1 MQTKRTKRVHRT
13 PFRITNQHSIVKRCR
28 KILLFNKIHRVQPI
42 CVDCNSLAFAA
53 SSRDYLWNMAERRN
67 MLSVEGLS
75 KTYGERRLFAD
86 LTFGVQEGERV
97 ALVARNGSGKSTLLR
112 AICGQE
118 PADSGRVVFSSG
130 VRHGH
135 LRQELELDAT
145 ATILDT
151 LYIGDSPAVK
161 AMRDYER
168 ALAQGLEG
176 AELQR
181 AYDSMDAHE
190 GWNFEAR
197 AREIL
202 GQLNLHD
209 LERKVI
215 SLSGGEKRRVALAQV
230 LLEAPDFLVLDEPT
244 NHLDLDMI
252 AWLEQRLASM
262 GTTLLMVTHDR
273 YFLENVCDRILE
285 LEDNALHSYQ
295 GNFSYFLEKRAERRA
310 NAQAVQERA
319 TTHMKR
325 ELEWVRA
332 TPSARTTKSKSRLDR
347 FEDIKAA
354 AAKRLRE
361 DPMHITVIPERL
373 GSKIVELHKIK
384 RAFGE
389 RVLFEGLTHHFKRG
403 ERIGL
408 VGQNG
413 TGKSSLLNLV
423 LGTADPD
430 AGKVV
435 VGETV
440 VFGHYAQEG
449 GTFNE
454 DWKVIDAVRDIADWI
469 PLKGGA
475 KLTAAQ
481 LLERFLFPHAMHHQF
496 VRLLSGGER
505 KRLHLLR
512 ILMRN
517 PNFLVLDEPTND
529 LDIFTLS
536 VLEEFLMDFS
546 GCLVVVSHDRYFM
559 DKLVDHVWVLGE
571 DGQTAV
577 RDYPGNY
584 TQYREQRADES
595 RRNQATQA
603 ALKRETA
610 AEVSPTVKGDYSAR
624 LSYKEKLEF
633 EQLEKAIP
641 LLEQRRDELQSQLLT
656 ETDHVKMQELGI
668 VLGEVTSELDEAEM
682 RWLEL
687 SERA

>member
-1 MQTKRTKRVHRT
+1 
-13 PFRITNQHSIVKRCR
+13 
-28 KILLFNKIHRVQPI
+28 
-42 CVDCNSLAFAA
+42 
-53 SSRDYLWNMAERRN
+53 

-75 KTYGERRLFAD
+75 KSYGERQLFAD

-135 LRQELELDAT
+135 LRQELELNPEAS
-145 ATILDT
+145 ILDT
-151 LYIGDSPAVK
+151 LYIGDSPAVL
-161 AMRDYER
+161 AMRDYES
-168 ALAQGLEG
+168 ALSQGLEG
-176 AELQR
+176 DELQR
-181 AYDSMDAHE
+181 AYDAMDAHE

-202 GQLNLHD
+202 GKLNLHN
-209 LERKVI
+209 LERRI
-215 SLSGGEKRRVALAQV
+215 GSLSGGEKRRVALAQV

-252 AWLEQRLASM
+252 AWLEARLASM

-285 LEDNALHSYQ
+285 LEGMILHSYQ

-319 TTHMKR
+319 QSHMKR

-347 FEDIKAA
+347 FKDIKAE
-354 AAKRLRE
+354 AAKRIQE

-373 GSKIVELHKIK
+373 GSKIVEIHKVK
-384 RAFGE
+384 RAFDE
-389 RVLFEGLTHHFKRG
+389 RILFQGLTHHFKRG

-413 TGKSSLLNLV
+413 TGKSSLLQLI
-423 LGTADPD
+423 LGIADPD

-449 GTFNE
+449 GHFNE

-496 VRLLSGGER
+496 IRLLSGGER

-571 DGQTAV
+571 DGQTSV
-577 RDYPGNY
+577 RDYPCNY
-584 TQYREQRADES
+584 SQYRAMRSEEAKRAHAA
-595 RRNQATQA
+595 QAVS
-603 ALKRETA
+603 KRDTPAPEA
-610 AEVSPTVKGDYSAR
+610 VEIKGDYSAR
-624 LSYKEKLEF
+624 LSYKERLEF
-633 EQLEKAIP
+633 ETLEKDLPQLES
-641 LLEQRRDELQSQLLT
+641 RRSELQTALLA
-656 ETDHVKMQELGI
+656 ETDHQKMQSLGEELGHLSKQI
-668 VLGEVTSELDEAEM
+668 DLAEM

-687 SERA
+687 SERT

>member
-1 MQTKRTKRVHRT
+1 
-13 PFRITNQHSIVKRCR
+13 
-28 KILLFNKIHRVQPI
+28 
-42 CVDCNSLAFAA
+42 
-53 SSRDYLWNMAERRN
+53 MAERRN
-67 MLSVEGLS
+67 MLSVEGLT
-75 KTYGERRLFAD
+75 KTYGERQLFAD

-135 LRQELELDAT
+135 LRQELELNPEAS
-145 ATILDT
+145 ILDT
-151 LYIGDSPAVK
+151 LYIGDSPAVL
-161 AMRDYER
+161 AMRNYES
-168 ALAQGLEG
+168 ALSQGLEG
-176 AELQR
+176 DELQR
-181 AYDSMDAHE
+181 AYDAMDAHE

-202 GQLNLHD
+202 GKLNLHNLD
-209 LERKVI
+209 RRI
-215 SLSGGEKRRVALAQV
+215 GSLSGGEKRRVALAQV

-252 AWLEQRLASM
+252 AWLEARLASM

-285 LEDNALHSYQ
+285 LDGMVLHSYQ

-319 TTHMKR
+319 QSHMKR

-347 FEDIKAA
+347 FKDIKAE
-354 AAKRLRE
+354 AAKRIQE

-373 GSKIVELHKIK
+373 GSKIVELHKVK
-384 RAFGE
+384 RAFDE
-389 RVLFEGLTHHFKRG
+389 RVLFQGLTHHFKRG

-413 TGKSSLLNLV
+413 TGKSSLLQLI
-423 LGTADPD
+423 LGITEPD

-449 GTFNE
+449 GHFNE

-496 VRLLSGGER
+496 IRLLSGGER

-571 DGQTAV
+571 DGQTSV

-584 TQYREQRADES
+584 SQYRAMRSEEAKRAH
-595 RRNQATQA
+595 AAQA
-603 ALKRETA
+603 ASKRDVPAPEA
-610 AEVSPTVKGDYSAR
+610 VEIKGDYSAR
-624 LSYKEKLEF
+624 LSYKERLEF
-633 EQLEKAIP
+633 ETLEKDLP
-641 LLEQRRDELQSQLLT
+641 KLEARRDELQSALLA
-656 ETDHVKMQELGI
+656 ETDHQKMQSLGEELGQ
-668 VLGEVTSELDEAEM
+668 LSERIDLAEM

>member
-1 MQTKRTKRVHRT
+1 
-13 PFRITNQHSIVKRCR
+13 
-28 KILLFNKIHRVQPI
+28 
-42 CVDCNSLAFAA
+42 
-53 SSRDYLWNMAERRN
+53 MAERKN

-75 KTYGERRLFAD
+75 KTYGERRLFSS

-97 ALVARNGSGKSTLLR
+97 ALVARNGSGKSTLLKT
-112 AICGQE
+112 ICGLE
-118 PADSGRVVFSSG
+118 PADGGRVVFSSG

-135 LRQELELDAT
+135 LRQELELQPE

-151 LYIGDSPAVK
+151 LYIGDSPAVQ

-168 ALAQGLEG
+168 ALIEG
-176 AELQR
+176 HTGDALQK
-181 AYDSMDAHE
+181 AYDAMDAHE

-202 GQLNLHD
+202 GKLNLHD
-209 LERKVI
+209 LDRTI
-215 SLSGGEKRRVALAQV
+215 GQLSGGEKRRVALAQV
-230 LLEAPDFLVLDEPT
+230 LLEAPDFLILDEPT

-252 AWLEQRLASM
+252 AWLEQRLSSM
-262 GTTLLMVTHDR
+262 GATLLMVTHDR

-285 LEDNALHSYQ
+285 LEDQTLYSYQ

-319 TTHMKR
+319 QSHMKR

-347 FEDIKAA
+347 FQDIKAA
-354 AAKRLRE
+354 AAKRLQE
-361 DPMHITVIPERL
+361 DPMHITVVPERL
-373 GSKIVELHKIK
+373 GGKIVELHKVK
-384 RAFGE
+384 RAYGE

-408 VGQNG
+408 VGHNG
-413 TGKSSLLNLV
+413 SGKSSLLHLI
-423 LGTADPD
+423 LGNATPD

-440 VFGHYAQEG
+440 VFGYYAQEG
-449 GTFNE
+449 GHFNE

-469 PLKGGA
+469 PVKGGA

-496 VRLLSGGER
+496 IRLLSGGER

-517 PNFLVLDEPTND
+517 PNFLILDEPTND

-536 VLEEFLMDFS
+536 VLEEFLMDFA

-571 DGQTAV
+571 DGKTSV
-577 RDYPGNY
+577 RDCPGNY
-584 TQYREQRADES
+584 SQYRAMRSEETKLARALDAS
-595 RRNQATQA
+595 SS
-603 ALKRETA
+603 KGET
-610 AEVSPTVKGDYSAR
+610 PTARVEIKGDYSER

-633 EQLEKAIP
+633 ERLEKELPSMEA
-641 LLEQRRDELQSQLLT
+641 RRTALQADLMQES
-656 ETDHVKMQELGI
+656 DHQKMQAMGEELGKLSAQI
-668 VLGEVTSELDEAEM
+668 DEAEM

>member
-1 MQTKRTKRVHRT
+1 MLIINYLK
-13 PFRITNQHSIVKRCR
+13 SY
-28 KILLFNKIHRVQPI
+28 
-42 CVDCNSLAFAA
+42 SLATHHVYIEQAA
-53 SSRDYLWNMAERRN
+53 PSSGPDYLCTMAERRN
-67 MLSVEGLS
+67 MLSVEGLT
-75 KTYGERRLFAD
+75 KTYGERRLFTD
-86 LTFGVQEGERV
+86 LTFGIQEGERV

-118 PADSGRVVFSSG
+118 PADSGRVVFSTG

-135 LRQELELDAT
+135 LRQKLELQPEAS
-145 ATILDT
+145 IMDT
-151 LYIGDSPAVK
+151 LYIGDSPAVL

-168 ALAQGLEG
+168 AMAEG
-176 AELQR
+176 WEGDRLQK
-181 AYDSMDAHE
+181 AYDAMDAHE

-202 GQLNLHD
+202 GKLNLHN
-209 LERKVI
+209 LERKVAL
-215 SLSGGEKRRVALAQV
+215 LSGGEKRRVALAQV

-262 GTTLLMVTHDR
+262 GTTLFMVTHDR

-285 LEDNALHSYQ
+285 LEDETLHSYH

-319 TTHMKR
+319 HRHMKR

-347 FEDIKAA
+347 FKDIKAE
-354 AAKRLRE
+354 AAKRLQE
-361 DPMHITVIPERL
+361 DPLHISVVPERL
-373 GSKIVELHKIK
+373 GSKIVELHKVK
-384 RAFGE
+384 KGYDE
-389 RVLFEGLTHHFKRG
+389 RVLFEGLNHHFKRG

-413 TGKSSLLNLV
+413 TGKSSLLHLI
-423 LGTADPD
+423 LGNAEPD

-496 VRLLSGGER
+496 IRLLSGGER

-559 DKLVDHVWVLGE
+559 DKLVDHVWVVGE
-571 DGQTAV
+571 DGKTTV

-584 TQYREQRADES
+584 SQYRAMRSTEAQL
-595 RRNQATQA
+595 QQA
-603 ALKRETA
+603 AQAEKKRLAQTPQDVEI
-610 AEVSPTVKGDYSAR
+610 KGDYSER
-624 LSYKEKLEF
+624 LSYKERLEF
-633 EQLEKAIP
+633 DA
-641 LLEQRRDELQSQLLT
+641 LEQRIPELEAERDKLQSTLLN
-656 ETDHVKMQELGI
+656 EQDHVRMAELGEQ
-668 VLGEVTSELDEAEM
+668 LGKVTADIDAAEM

>member
-1 MQTKRTKRVHRT
+1 
-13 PFRITNQHSIVKRCR
+13 
-28 KILLFNKIHRVQPI
+28 
-42 CVDCNSLAFAA
+42 
-53 SSRDYLWNMAERRN
+53 MAERRN
-67 MLSVEGLS
+67 MLSVEGLT
-75 KTYGERRLFAD
+75 KTYGERQLFAD

-135 LRQELELDAT
+135 LRQELELNPEAS
-145 ATILDT
+145 ILDT
-151 LYIGDSPAVK
+151 LYIGDSPAVL
-161 AMRDYER
+161 AMRNYES
-168 ALAQGLEG
+168 ALSQGLEG
-176 AELQR
+176 DELQR
-181 AYDSMDAHE
+181 AYDAMDAHE

-202 GQLNLHD
+202 GKLNLHNLD
-209 LERKVI
+209 RRI
-215 SLSGGEKRRVALAQV
+215 GSLSGGEKRRVALAQV

-252 AWLEQRLASM
+252 AWLEARLASM

-285 LEDNALHSYQ
+285 LDGMALHSYQ

-319 TTHMKR
+319 QSHMKR

-347 FEDIKAA
+347 FKDIKAE
-354 AAKRLRE
+354 AAKRIQE

-373 GSKIVELHKIK
+373 GSKIVELHKVK
-384 RAFGE
+384 RAFDE
-389 RVLFEGLTHHFKRG
+389 RVLFQGLTHHFKRG

-413 TGKSSLLNLV
+413 TGKSSLLQLI
-423 LGTADPD
+423 LDIAEPD

-449 GTFNE
+449 GHFNE

-496 VRLLSGGER
+496 IRLLSGGER

-571 DGQTAV
+571 DGQTSV

-584 TQYREQRADES
+584 SQYRAMRSEEAKRAH
-595 RRNQATQA
+595 AAQA
-603 ALKRETA
+603 ASKREVPA
-610 AEVSPTVKGDYSAR
+610 PETVEIKGDYSAR
-624 LSYKEKLEF
+624 LSYKERLEF
-633 EQLEKAIP
+633 ETLEKDLP
-641 LLEQRRDELQSQLLT
+641 KLEARRDELQSALLA
-656 ETDHVKMQELGI
+656 ETDHQKMQSLGEELGQ
-668 VLGEVTSELDEAEM
+668 LSEQIDLAEM

>member
-1 MQTKRTKRVHRT
+1 
-13 PFRITNQHSIVKRCR
+13 
-28 KILLFNKIHRVQPI
+28 
-42 CVDCNSLAFAA
+42 
-53 SSRDYLWNMAERRN
+53 MAERKN
-67 MLSVEGLS
+67 MLSVEGLT
-75 KTYGERRLFAD
+75 KTYGERRLFSN

-97 ALVARNGSGKSTLLR
+97 ALVARNGSGKSTLLK
-112 AICGQE
+112 AICGLE
-118 PADSGRVVFSSG
+118 PADEGRVVFSSG

-135 LRQELELDAT
+135 LRQELELQPE

-151 LYIGDSPAVK
+151 LYIGDSPAVQ

-168 ALAQGLEG
+168 ALIEG
-176 AELQR
+176 HTGDALQK
-181 AYDSMDAHE
+181 AYDAMDAHE

-202 GQLNLHD
+202 GKLNLHD
-209 LERKVI
+209 LDRTI
-215 SLSGGEKRRVALAQV
+215 GQLSGGEKRRVALAQV

-252 AWLEQRLASM
+252 AWLEQRLSSM
-262 GTTLLMVTHDR
+262 GATLLMVTHDR

-285 LEDNALHSYQ
+285 LEDQTLYSYQ

-319 TTHMKR
+319 QSHMKR

-347 FEDIKAA
+347 FQDIKAA
-354 AAKRLRE
+354 AAKRLQE
-361 DPMHITVIPERL
+361 DPMHITVVPERL
-373 GSKIVELHKIK
+373 GGKIVELHKVK
-384 RAFGE
+384 RAYGK

-408 VGQNG
+408 VGHNG
-413 TGKSSLLNLV
+413 SGKSSLLHLI
-423 LGTADPD
+423 LGNATPD

-449 GTFNE
+449 GHFNE

-469 PLKGGA
+469 PVKGGA

-496 VRLLSGGER
+496 IRLLSGGER

-517 PNFLVLDEPTND
+517 PNFLILDEPTND

-536 VLEEFLMDFS
+536 VLEEFLMDFA

-571 DGQTAV
+571 DGKTSV
-577 RDYPGNY
+577 RDCPGNY
-584 TQYREQRADES
+584 SQYRAMRSEETKLARALDAS
-595 RRNQATQA
+595 SSQG
-603 ALKRETA
+603 ET
-610 AEVSPTVKGDYSAR
+610 PTARVEIKGDYSER

-633 EQLEKAIP
+633 ERLEKELP
-641 LLEQRRDELQSQLLT
+641 SLEARRTALEADLMQES
-656 ETDHVKMQELGI
+656 DHQKMQAMGEELGKLSAQI
-668 VLGEVTSELDEAEM
+668 DEAEM

>member
-1 MQTKRTKRVHRT
+1 
-13 PFRITNQHSIVKRCR
+13 
-28 KILLFNKIHRVQPI
+28 
-42 CVDCNSLAFAA
+42 
-53 SSRDYLWNMAERRN
+53 
-67 MLSVEGLS
+67 MLSVEGLT
-75 KTYGERRLFAD
+75 KTYGERRLFSS

-97 ALVARNGSGKSTLLR
+97 ALVARNGSGKSTLLK
-112 AICGQE
+112 AICGLE
-118 PADSGRVVFSSG
+118 PADEGRVVFSSG

-135 LRQELELDAT
+135 LRQELELQPE

-151 LYIGDSPAVK
+151 LYIGDSPAVQ

-168 ALAQGLEG
+168 SLIEGHTGDALQK
-176 AELQR
+176 
-181 AYDSMDAHE
+181 AYDAMDAHE

-202 GQLNLHD
+202 GKLNLHD
-209 LERKVI
+209 LDRTI
-215 SLSGGEKRRVALAQV
+215 GQLSGGEKRRVALAQV
-230 LLEAPDFLVLDEPT
+230 LLEAPDFLILDEPT

-252 AWLEQRLASM
+252 AWLEQRLSSM
-262 GTTLLMVTHDR
+262 GATLLMVTHDR

-285 LEDNALHSYQ
+285 LEDQTLYSYQ

-319 TTHMKR
+319 QSHMKR

-347 FEDIKAA
+347 FQDIKAA
-354 AAKRLRE
+354 AAKRLQE
-361 DPMHITVIPERL
+361 DPMHITVVPERL
-373 GSKIVELHKIK
+373 GGKIVELHKIK
-384 RAFGE
+384 RAYGE
-389 RVLFEGLTHHFKRG
+389 RVLFEGLTHHFKRC

-408 VGQNG
+408 VGHNG
-413 TGKSSLLNLV
+413 SGKSSLLHLI
-423 LGTADPD
+423 LGNATPD

-449 GTFNE
+449 GHFNE

-469 PLKGGA
+469 PVKGGA

-496 VRLLSGGER
+496 IRLLSGGEL

-517 PNFLVLDEPTND
+517 PNFLILDEPTND

-536 VLEEFLMDFS
+536 VLEEFLMDFA

-571 DGQTAV
+571 DGKTSV
-577 RDYPGNY
+577 RDCPGNY
-584 TQYREQRADES
+584 SQYRAMRSEETKIARAQDAPP
-595 RRNQATQA
+595 NQSDAPP
-603 ALKRETA
+603 ALVEI
-610 AEVSPTVKGDYSAR
+610 KGDYSER

-633 EQLEKAIP
+633 ERLENELPSMEA
-641 LLEQRRDELQSQLLT
+641 RRTALQADLMQES
-656 ETDHVKMQELGI
+656 DHQKMQAMGEELGKLSAQI
-668 VLGEVTSELDEAEM
+668 DEAEM

>member
-1 MQTKRTKRVHRT
+1 M
-13 PFRITNQHSIVKRCR
+13 
-28 KILLFNKIHRVQPI
+28 
-42 CVDCNSLAFAA
+42 
-53 SSRDYLWNMAERRN
+53 
-67 MLSVEGLS
+67 SVEGLT
-75 KTYGERRLFAD
+75 KTYGERQLFAD

-135 LRQELELDAT
+135 LRQELELNPEAS
-145 ATILDT
+145 ILDT
-151 LYIGDSPAVK
+151 LYIGDSPAVL
-161 AMRDYER
+161 AMRNYES
-168 ALAQGLEG
+168 ALSQGLEG
-176 AELQR
+176 DELQR
-181 AYDSMDAHE
+181 AYDAMDAHE

-202 GQLNLHD
+202 GKLNLHNLD
-209 LERKVI
+209 RRI
-215 SLSGGEKRRVALAQV
+215 GSLSGGEKRRVALAQV

-252 AWLEQRLASM
+252 AWLEARLASM

-285 LEDNALHSYQ
+285 LDGMTLHSYQ

-319 TTHMKR
+319 QSHMKR

-347 FEDIKAA
+347 FKDIKAE
-354 AAKRLRE
+354 AAKRIQE

-373 GSKIVELHKIK
+373 GSKIVELHKVK
-384 RAFGE
+384 RAFDE
-389 RVLFEGLTHHFKRG
+389 RVLFQGLTHHFKRG

-413 TGKSSLLNLV
+413 TGKSSLLQLI
-423 LGTADPD
+423 LGIAEPD

-449 GTFNE
+449 GHFNE

-496 VRLLSGGER
+496 IRLLSGGER

-571 DGQTAV
+571 DGQTSV

-584 TQYREQRADES
+584 SQYRAMRSEEAKRAH
-595 RRNQATQA
+595 AAQA
-603 ALKRETA
+603 ASKRDVPAPEA
-610 AEVSPTVKGDYSAR
+610 VEIKGDYSAR
-624 LSYKEKLEF
+624 LSYKERLEF
-633 EQLEKAIP
+633 ETLEKDLP
-641 LLEQRRDELQSQLLT
+641 KLEARRDELQSALLA
-656 ETDHVKMQELGI
+656 ETDHQKMQSLGEELGQ
-668 VLGEVTSELDEAEM
+668 LSEQIDLAEM

>member
-1 MQTKRTKRVHRT
+1 
-13 PFRITNQHSIVKRCR
+13 
-28 KILLFNKIHRVQPI
+28 
-42 CVDCNSLAFAA
+42 
-53 SSRDYLWNMAERRN
+53 
-67 MLSVEGLS
+67 MLSVEGLT
-75 KTYGERRLFAD
+75 KTYGERQLFAD

-130 VRHGH
+130 LRHGH
-135 LRQELELDAT
+135 LRQELELNPEAS
-145 ATILDT
+145 ILDT
-151 LYIGDSPAVK
+151 LYIGDSPAVL
-161 AMRDYER
+161 AMRNYES
-168 ALAQGLEG
+168 ALSQGLEG
-176 AELQR
+176 DELQR
-181 AYDSMDAHE
+181 AYDAMDAHE

-202 GQLNLHD
+202 GKLNLHN
-209 LERKVI
+209 LERRI
-215 SLSGGEKRRVALAQV
+215 GSLSGGEKRRVALAQV

-252 AWLEQRLASM
+252 AWLEARLASM

-285 LEDNALHSYQ
+285 LDGMTLHSYQ

-319 TTHMKR
+319 QSHMKR

-347 FEDIKAA
+347 FKDIKAE
-354 AAKRLRE
+354 AAKRIQE

-373 GSKIVELHKIK
+373 GSKIVELHKVK
-384 RAFGE
+384 RAFDE
-389 RVLFEGLTHHFKRG
+389 RVLFQGLTHHFKRG

-413 TGKSSLLNLV
+413 TGKSSLLQLI
-423 LGTADPD
+423 LGIDEPD

-449 GTFNE
+449 GHFNE
-454 DWKVIDAVRDIADWI
+454 EWKVIDAVRDIADWI

-496 VRLLSGGER
+496 IRLLSGGER

-571 DGQTAV
+571 DGQTSV

-584 TQYREQRADES
+584 SQYRAMRSEEAKRAHAA
-595 RRNQATQA
+595 QATA
-603 ALKRETA
+603 KRETPA
-610 AEVSPTVKGDYSAR
+610 PEAVEIKGDYSAR
-624 LSYKEKLEF
+624 LSYKERLEF
-633 EQLEKAIP
+633 ETLERDLP
-641 LLEQRRDELQSQLLT
+641 RLESRRDELQAALLA
-656 ETDHVKMQELGI
+656 ESDHQKMQSLGEELGN
-668 VLGEVTSELDEAEM
+668 LSEQIDLAEM

>member
-1 MQTKRTKRVHRT
+1 
-13 PFRITNQHSIVKRCR
+13 
-28 KILLFNKIHRVQPI
+28 
-42 CVDCNSLAFAA
+42 
-53 SSRDYLWNMAERRN
+53 MAERKN
-67 MLSVEGLS
+67 MLSVEGLT
-75 KTYGERRLFAD
+75 KTYGERRLFSS

-97 ALVARNGSGKSTLLR
+97 ALVARNGSGKSTLLK
-112 AICGQE
+112 AICGLE
-118 PADSGRVVFSSG
+118 PADKGRVVFSSG

-135 LRQELELDAT
+135 LRQELELQPE

-151 LYIGDSPAVK
+151 LYIGESPAVQ

-168 ALAQGLEG
+168 SLIEGHTGDALQK
-176 AELQR
+176 
-181 AYDSMDAHE
+181 AYDAMDAHE

-202 GQLNLHD
+202 GKLNLHD
-209 LERKVI
+209 LDRTI
-215 SLSGGEKRRVALAQV
+215 GQLSGGEKRRVALAQV
-230 LLEAPDFLVLDEPT
+230 LLEAPDFLILDEPT

-252 AWLEQRLASM
+252 AWLEQRLSSM
-262 GTTLLMVTHDR
+262 GATLLMVTHDR

-285 LEDNALHSYQ
+285 LEDQTLYSYQ
-295 GNFSYFLEKRAERRA
+295 GNFSYFLEKRTERRA

-319 TTHMKR
+319 QSHMKR

-347 FEDIKAA
+347 FQDIKAA
-354 AAKRLRE
+354 AAKRLQE
-361 DPMHITVIPERL
+361 DPMHITVVPERL
-373 GSKIVELHKIK
+373 GGKIVELHKVR
-384 RAFGE
+384 RAYGD

-408 VGQNG
+408 VGHNG
-413 TGKSSLLNLV
+413 SGKSSLLHLI
-423 LGTADPD
+423 LGNATPD

-449 GTFNE
+449 GHFNE

-469 PLKGGA
+469 PVKGGA

-496 VRLLSGGER
+496 IRLLSGGER

-517 PNFLVLDEPTND
+517 PNFLILDEPTND

-536 VLEEFLMDFS
+536 VLEEFLMDFA

-571 DGQTAV
+571 DGKTSV
-577 RDYPGNY
+577 RDCPGNY
-584 TQYREQRADES
+584 SQYRAMRSEETKLARALDASSSKGES
-595 RRNQATQA
+595 PPARV
-603 ALKRETA
+603 EI
-610 AEVSPTVKGDYSAR
+610 KGDYTER

-633 EQLEKAIP
+633 ERLEKELP
-641 LLEQRRDELQSQLLT
+641 SLEARRTALQADLMQES
-656 ETDHVKMQELGI
+656 DHQKMQTMGEELGKLSAQI
-668 VLGEVTSELDEAEM
+668 DEAEM

>member
-1 MQTKRTKRVHRT
+1 
-13 PFRITNQHSIVKRCR
+13 
-28 KILLFNKIHRVQPI
+28 
-42 CVDCNSLAFAA
+42 
-53 SSRDYLWNMAERRN
+53 MAERKN

-75 KTYGERRLFAD
+75 KIYGERRLFSS

-97 ALVARNGSGKSTLLR
+97 ALVARNGSGKSTLLK
-112 AICGQE
+112 AICGLE
-118 PADSGRVVFSSG
+118 TADEGRVVFSSG

-135 LRQELELDAT
+135 LRQELELQPE

-151 LYIGDSPAVK
+151 LYIGDSPAVQ

-168 ALAQGLEG
+168 ALIEG
-176 AELQR
+176 QTGDALQK
-181 AYDSMDAHE
+181 AYDAMDAHE

-202 GQLNLHD
+202 GKLNLHD
-209 LERKVI
+209 LDRTI
-215 SLSGGEKRRVALAQV
+215 GQLSGGEKRRVALAQV
-230 LLEAPDFLVLDEPT
+230 LLEAPDFLILDEPT

-252 AWLEQRLASM
+252 AWLEQRLSSM
-262 GTTLLMVTHDR
+262 GATLLMVTHDR

-285 LEDNALHSYQ
+285 LEDQTLYSYQ

-319 TTHMKR
+319 QSHMKR

-347 FEDIKAA
+347 FQDIKAA
-354 AAKRLRE
+354 AAKRLQE
-361 DPMHITVIPERL
+361 DPMHITVVPERL
-373 GSKIVELHKIK
+373 GGKIVELHKIK
-384 RAFGE
+384 RAYGE

-408 VGQNG
+408 VGHNG
-413 TGKSSLLNLV
+413 SGKSSLLHLI
-423 LGTADPD
+423 LGNATPD

-449 GTFNE
+449 GRFNE

-469 PLKGGA
+469 PVKGGA

-496 VRLLSGGER
+496 IRLLSGGER

-517 PNFLVLDEPTND
+517 PNFLILDEPTND

-536 VLEEFLMDFS
+536 VLEEFLMDFA

-571 DGQTAV
+571 DGKTSV
-577 RDYPGNY
+577 RDCPGNY
-584 TQYREQRADES
+584 SQYRAMRSEETKVARALDAS
-595 RRNQATQA
+595 SS
-603 ALKRETA
+603 KGET
-610 AEVSPTVKGDYSAR
+610 PTARVEIKGDYSER

-633 EQLEKAIP
+633 ERLENELPSMEA
-641 LLEQRRDELQSQLLT
+641 RRMALQADLMQES
-656 ETDHVKMQELGI
+656 DHQKMQTMGEELGKLSAQI
-668 VLGEVTSELDEAEM
+668 DEAEM

>member
-1 MQTKRTKRVHRT
+1 
-13 PFRITNQHSIVKRCR
+13 
-28 KILLFNKIHRVQPI
+28 
-42 CVDCNSLAFAA
+42 
-53 SSRDYLWNMAERRN
+53 MAERRN
-67 MLSVEGLS
+67 MLSVEGLT
-75 KTYGERRLFAD
+75 KTYGERQLFAD

-118 PADSGRVVFSSG
+118 SADSGRVVFSSG

-135 LRQELELDAT
+135 LRQELELNPEAS
-145 ATILDT
+145 ILDT
-151 LYIGDSPAVK
+151 LYIGDSPAVL
-161 AMRDYER
+161 AMRNYES
-168 ALAQGLEG
+168 ALSQGLEG
-176 AELQR
+176 DELQR
-181 AYDSMDAHE
+181 AYDAMDAHE

-202 GQLNLHD
+202 GKLNLHNLD
-209 LERKVI
+209 RRI
-215 SLSGGEKRRVALAQV
+215 GSLSGGEKRRVALAQV

-252 AWLEQRLASM
+252 AWLEARLASM

-285 LEDNALHSYQ
+285 LDGMALHSYQ

-319 TTHMKR
+319 QSHMKR

-347 FEDIKAA
+347 FKDIKAE
-354 AAKRLRE
+354 AAKRIQE

-373 GSKIVELHKIK
+373 GSKIVELHKVK
-384 RAFGE
+384 RAFDE
-389 RVLFEGLTHHFKRG
+389 RVLFQGLTHHFKRG

-413 TGKSSLLNLV
+413 TGKSSLLQLI
-423 LGTADPD
+423 LDIAEPD

-449 GTFNE
+449 GHFNE

-496 VRLLSGGER
+496 IRLLSGGER

-571 DGQTAV
+571 DGQTSV

-584 TQYREQRADES
+584 SQYRAMRTEEAKRAH
-595 RRNQATQA
+595 AAQA
-603 ALKRETA
+603 ASKRDIPAPEA
-610 AEVSPTVKGDYSAR
+610 VEIKGDYSTR
-624 LSYKEKLEF
+624 LSYKERLEF
-633 EQLEKAIP
+633 ETLDKDLPKLEA
-641 LLEQRRDELQSQLLT
+641 RRDELQSALLA
-656 ETDHVKMQELGI
+656 ETDHQKMQSLGEELGQ
-668 VLGEVTSELDEAEM
+668 LSEQIDLAEM

>member
-1 MQTKRTKRVHRT
+1 
-13 PFRITNQHSIVKRCR
+13 
-28 KILLFNKIHRVQPI
+28 
-42 CVDCNSLAFAA
+42 
-53 SSRDYLWNMAERRN
+53 MAERKN
-67 MLSVEGLS
+67 MLSVEGLT
-75 KTYGERRLFAD
+75 KTYGERRLFSS

-97 ALVARNGSGKSTLLR
+97 ALVARNGSGKSTLLK
-112 AICGQE
+112 AICGLE
-118 PADSGRVVFSSG
+118 PADEGRVVFSSG

-135 LRQELELDAT
+135 LRQELELQPE

-151 LYIGDSPAVK
+151 LYIGESPAVQ

-168 ALAQGLEG
+168 ALIEG
-176 AELQR
+176 HTGDALQK
-181 AYDSMDAHE
+181 AYDAMDAHE

-202 GQLNLHD
+202 GKLNLHD
-209 LERKVI
+209 LDRTI
-215 SLSGGEKRRVALAQV
+215 GQLSGGEKRRVALAQV

-252 AWLEQRLASM
+252 AWLEQRLSTM
-262 GTTLLMVTHDR
+262 GATLLMVTHDR

-285 LEDNALHSYQ
+285 LEDQTLYSYQ

-319 TTHMKR
+319 QSHMKR

-347 FEDIKAA
+347 FQDIKAA
-354 AAKRLRE
+354 AAKRLQE
-361 DPMHITVIPERL
+361 DPMHITVVPERL
-373 GSKIVELHKIK
+373 GGKIVELHKVK
-384 RAFGE
+384 RAYGE

-408 VGQNG
+408 VGHNG
-413 TGKSSLLNLV
+413 SGKSSLLHLI
-423 LGTADPD
+423 LGNATPD

-449 GTFNE
+449 GHFNE

-469 PLKGGA
+469 PVKGGA

-496 VRLLSGGER
+496 IRLLSGGER

-517 PNFLVLDEPTND
+517 PNFLILDEPTND

-536 VLEEFLMDFS
+536 VLEEFLMDFA

-571 DGQTAV
+571 DGKTSV
-577 RDYPGNY
+577 RDCPGNY
-584 TQYREQRADES
+584 SQYRAMRSEETKLARAQDAYS
-595 RRNQATQA
+595 SQG
-603 ALKRETA
+603 ETPPA
-610 AEVSPTVKGDYSAR
+610 RVEIKGDYSER

-633 EQLEKAIP
+633 ERLEKELPSMEA
-641 LLEQRRDELQSQLLT
+641 RRTALQADLMQES
-656 ETDHVKMQELGI
+656 DHQKMQAMGEELGKLSAQI
-668 VLGEVTSELDEAEM
+668 DEAEM

>member
-1 MQTKRTKRVHRT
+1 
-13 PFRITNQHSIVKRCR
+13 
-28 KILLFNKIHRVQPI
+28 
-42 CVDCNSLAFAA
+42 
-53 SSRDYLWNMAERRN
+53 MAERRN
-67 MLSVEGLS
+67 MLSVEGLT
-75 KTYGERRLFAD
+75 KTYGERQLFAD

-135 LRQELELDAT
+135 LRQELELNPEAS
-145 ATILDT
+145 ILDT
-151 LYIGDSPAVK
+151 LYIGDSPAVL
-161 AMRDYER
+161 AMRNYES
-168 ALAQGLEG
+168 ALSQGLVG
-176 AELQR
+176 DELQR
-181 AYDSMDAHE
+181 AYDAMDAHE

-202 GQLNLHD
+202 GKLNLHNLD
-209 LERKVI
+209 RRI
-215 SLSGGEKRRVALAQV
+215 GSLSGGEKRRVALAQV

-252 AWLEQRLASM
+252 AWLEARLASM

-285 LEDNALHSYQ
+285 LDGMALHSYQ

-319 TTHMKR
+319 QSHMKR

-347 FEDIKAA
+347 FKDIKAE
-354 AAKRLRE
+354 AAKRIQE

-373 GSKIVELHKIK
+373 GSKIVELHKVK
-384 RAFGE
+384 RAFDE
-389 RVLFEGLTHHFKRG
+389 RVLFQGLTHHFKRG

-413 TGKSSLLNLV
+413 TGKSSLLQLI
-423 LGTADPD
+423 LGIAEPD

-449 GTFNE
+449 GHFNE

-496 VRLLSGGER
+496 IRLLSGGER

-571 DGQTAV
+571 DGQTSV

-584 TQYREQRADES
+584 SQYRAMRSEEAKRAH
-595 RRNQATQA
+595 AAQA
-603 ALKRETA
+603 ASKRDVPAPEA
-610 AEVSPTVKGDYSAR
+610 VEIKGDYSAR
-624 LSYKEKLEF
+624 LSYKERLEF
-633 EQLEKAIP
+633 ETLEKDLP
-641 LLEQRRDELQSQLLT
+641 KLEARRDELQSALLA
-656 ETDHVKMQELGI
+656 ETDHQKMQSLGEELGQ
-668 VLGEVTSELDEAEM
+668 LSEQIDLAEM

>member
-1 MQTKRTKRVHRT
+1 
-13 PFRITNQHSIVKRCR
+13 
-28 KILLFNKIHRVQPI
+28 
-42 CVDCNSLAFAA
+42 
-53 SSRDYLWNMAERRN
+53 

-75 KTYGERRLFAD
+75 KTYGERRLFSS

-97 ALVARNGSGKSTLLR
+97 ALVARNGSGKSTLLKT
-112 AICGQE
+112 ICGLE
-118 PADSGRVVFSSG
+118 PADGGRVVFSSG

-135 LRQELELDAT
+135 LRQELELQPE

-151 LYIGDSPAVK
+151 LYIGESPAVQ

-168 ALAQGLEG
+168 ALIEG
-176 AELQR
+176 HTGDALQK
-181 AYDSMDAHE
+181 AYDAMDAHE

-202 GQLNLHD
+202 GKLNLHD
-209 LERKVI
+209 LDRTI
-215 SLSGGEKRRVALAQV
+215 GQLSGGEKRRVALAQV
-230 LLEAPDFLVLDEPT
+230 LLEAPDFLILDEPT

-252 AWLEQRLASM
+252 AWLEQRLSSM
-262 GTTLLMVTHDR
+262 GATLLMVTHDR

-285 LEDNALHSYQ
+285 LEDQTLYSYQ

-319 TTHMKR
+319 QSHMKR

-347 FEDIKAA
+347 FQDIKAA
-354 AAKRLRE
+354 AAKRLQE
-361 DPMHITVIPERL
+361 DPMHITVVPERL
-373 GSKIVELHKIK
+373 GGKIVELHKVK
-384 RAFGE
+384 RAYGE

-408 VGQNG
+408 VGHNG
-413 TGKSSLLNLV
+413 SGKSSLLHLI
-423 LGTADPD
+423 LGNATPD

-440 VFGHYAQEG
+440 VFGYYAQEG
-449 GTFNE
+449 GHFNE

-469 PLKGGA
+469 PVKGGA

-496 VRLLSGGER
+496 IRLLSGGER

-517 PNFLVLDEPTND
+517 PNFLILDEPTND

-536 VLEEFLMDFS
+536 VLEEFLMDFA

-571 DGQTAV
+571 DGKTSV
-577 RDYPGNY
+577 RDCPGNY
-584 TQYREQRADES
+584 SQYRAMRSEETKLARALDAS
-595 RRNQATQA
+595 SS
-603 ALKRETA
+603 KGET
-610 AEVSPTVKGDYSAR
+610 PTARVEIKGDYSER

-633 EQLEKAIP
+633 ERLEKELP
-641 LLEQRRDELQSQLLT
+641 SLEARRTALQADLMQES
-656 ETDHVKMQELGI
+656 DHQKMQAMGEELGKLSAQI
-668 VLGEVTSELDEAEM
+668 DEAEM

>member
-1 MQTKRTKRVHRT
+1 
-13 PFRITNQHSIVKRCR
+13 
-28 KILLFNKIHRVQPI
+28 
-42 CVDCNSLAFAA
+42 
-53 SSRDYLWNMAERRN
+53 
-67 MLSVEGLS
+67 MLSVEGLT
-75 KTYGERRLFAD
+75 KTYGERQLFAD

-135 LRQELELDAT
+135 LRQELELNPEAS
-145 ATILDT
+145 ILDT
-151 LYIGDSPAVK
+151 LYIGDSPAVL
-161 AMRDYER
+161 AMRNYES
-168 ALAQGLEG
+168 ALSQGLEG
-176 AELQR
+176 DELQR
-181 AYDSMDAHE
+181 AYDAMDAHE

-202 GQLNLHD
+202 GKLNLHN
-209 LERKVI
+209 LERRI
-215 SLSGGEKRRVALAQV
+215 GSLSGGEKRRVALAQV

-252 AWLEQRLASM
+252 AWLEARLASM

-285 LEDNALHSYQ
+285 LDGMTLHSYQ

-319 TTHMKR
+319 QSHMKR

-347 FEDIKAA
+347 FKDIKAE
-354 AAKRLRE
+354 AAKRIQE

-373 GSKIVELHKIK
+373 GSKIVELHKVK
-384 RAFGE
+384 RAFAE
-389 RVLFEGLTHHFKRG
+389 RVLFQGLTHHFKRG

-413 TGKSSLLNLV
+413 TGKSSLLQLI
-423 LGTADPD
+423 LGIAEPD

-449 GTFNE
+449 GHFNE

-496 VRLLSGGER
+496 IRLLSGGER

-571 DGQTAV
+571 DGQTSV

-584 TQYREQRADES
+584 SQYRAMRSEEAKRAHAS
-595 RRNQATQA
+595 QA
-603 ALKRETA
+603 ASKRDTPA
-610 AEVSPTVKGDYSAR
+610 PEVVEIKGDYSAR
-624 LSYKEKLEF
+624 LSYKERLEF
-633 EQLEKAIP
+633 ETLEKDLP
-641 LLEQRRDELQSQLLT
+641 LFESRRDELQAALLA
-656 ETDHVKMQELGI
+656 ESDHEKMQSLGEELGQ
-668 VLGEVTSELDEAEM
+668 LSEQIDLAEM

>member
-1 MQTKRTKRVHRT
+1 
-13 PFRITNQHSIVKRCR
+13 
-28 KILLFNKIHRVQPI
+28 
-42 CVDCNSLAFAA
+42 
-53 SSRDYLWNMAERRN
+53 MAERRN
-67 MLSVEGLS
+67 MLSVEGLT
-75 KTYGERRLFAD
+75 KTYGERQLFAD

-135 LRQELELDAT
+135 LRQELELNPEAS
-145 ATILDT
+145 ILDT
-151 LYIGDSPAVK
+151 LYIGDSPAVL
-161 AMRDYER
+161 AMRNYES
-168 ALAQGLEG
+168 ALSQGLEG
-176 AELQR
+176 DELQR
-181 AYDSMDAHE
+181 AYDAMDAHE

-202 GQLNLHD
+202 GKLNLHN
-209 LERKVI
+209 LERRI
-215 SLSGGEKRRVALAQV
+215 GSLSGGEKRRVALAQV

-252 AWLEQRLASM
+252 AWLEARLASM

-285 LEDNALHSYQ
+285 LDGMTLHSYQ

-319 TTHMKR
+319 QSHMKR

-347 FEDIKAA
+347 FKDIKAE
-354 AAKRLRE
+354 AAKRIQE

-373 GSKIVELHKIK
+373 GSKIVELHKVK
-384 RAFGE
+384 RAFAE
-389 RVLFEGLTHHFKRG
+389 RVLFQGLTHHFKRG

-413 TGKSSLLNLV
+413 TGKSSLLQLI
-423 LGTADPD
+423 LGIAEPD

-449 GTFNE
+449 GHFNE

-496 VRLLSGGER
+496 IRLLSGGER

-571 DGQTAV
+571 DGQTSV

-584 TQYREQRADES
+584 SQYRAMRSEEAKRAHAS
-595 RRNQATQA
+595 QA
-603 ALKRETA
+603 ASKRDTPA
-610 AEVSPTVKGDYSAR
+610 PEVVEIKGDYSVR
-624 LSYKEKLEF
+624 LSYKERLEF
-633 EQLEKAIP
+633 ETLEKDLP
-641 LLEQRRDELQSQLLT
+641 LFESRRDELQAALLA
-656 ETDHVKMQELGI
+656 ESDHEKMQSLGEELGQ
-668 VLGEVTSELDEAEM
+668 LSEQIDLAEM

>member
-1 MQTKRTKRVHRT
+1 
-13 PFRITNQHSIVKRCR
+13 
-28 KILLFNKIHRVQPI
+28 
-42 CVDCNSLAFAA
+42 
-53 SSRDYLWNMAERRN
+53 MAERKN
-67 MLSVEGLS
+67 MLSVEDLS
-75 KTYGERRLFAD
+75 KTYGERRLFSS

-97 ALVARNGSGKSTLLR
+97 ALVARNGSGKSTLLK
-112 AICGQE
+112 AICGLE
-118 PADSGRVVFSSG
+118 PADKGRVVFSSG

-135 LRQELELDAT
+135 LRQELELQPE

-151 LYIGDSPAVK
+151 LYIGDSPAVQ

-168 ALAQGLEG
+168 ALIEG
-176 AELQR
+176 HTGDALQK
-181 AYDSMDAHE
+181 AYDAMDAHE

-202 GQLNLHD
+202 GKLNLHD
-209 LERKVI
+209 LDRTI
-215 SLSGGEKRRVALAQV
+215 GQLSGGEKRRVALAQV
-230 LLEAPDFLVLDEPT
+230 LLEAPDFLILDEPT

-252 AWLEQRLASM
+252 AWLEQRLSSM
-262 GTTLLMVTHDR
+262 GATLLMVTHDR

-285 LEDNALHSYQ
+285 LEDQTLYSYQ

-319 TTHMKR
+319 QSHMKR

-347 FEDIKAA
+347 FQDIKAA
-354 AAKRLRE
+354 AAKRLQE
-361 DPMHITVIPERL
+361 DPMHITVVPERL
-373 GSKIVELHKIK
+373 GGKIVELHKIK
-384 RAFGE
+384 RAYGE

-408 VGQNG
+408 VGHNG
-413 TGKSSLLNLV
+413 SGKSSLLHLI
-423 LGTADPD
+423 LGNATPD

-449 GTFNE
+449 GRFNE

-469 PLKGGA
+469 PVKGGA

-496 VRLLSGGER
+496 IRLLSGGER

-517 PNFLVLDEPTND
+517 PNFLILDEPTND

-536 VLEEFLMDFS
+536 VLEEFLMDFA

-571 DGQTAV
+571 DGKTSV
-577 RDYPGNY
+577 RDCPGNY
-584 TQYREQRADES
+584 SQYRAMRSEETKLARALDAS
-595 RRNQATQA
+595 SS
-603 ALKRETA
+603 KGET
-610 AEVSPTVKGDYSAR
+610 PTARVEIKGDYSER

-633 EQLEKAIP
+633 ERLEKELPSMEA
-641 LLEQRRDELQSQLLT
+641 RRTALQADLMQES
-656 ETDHVKMQELGI
+656 DHQKMQAMGEELGKLSAQI
-668 VLGEVTSELDEAEM
+668 DEAEM

>member
-1 MQTKRTKRVHRT
+1 
-13 PFRITNQHSIVKRCR
+13 
-28 KILLFNKIHRVQPI
+28 
-42 CVDCNSLAFAA
+42 
-53 SSRDYLWNMAERRN
+53 MAERRN
-67 MLSVEGLS
+67 MLSVEGLT
-75 KTYGERRLFAD
+75 KTYGERQLFAD

-135 LRQELELDAT
+135 LRQELELNPEAS
-145 ATILDT
+145 ILDT
-151 LYIGDSPAVK
+151 LYIGNSPAVL
-161 AMRDYER
+161 AMRNYES
-168 ALAQGLEG
+168 ALSQGLEG
-176 AELQR
+176 DELQR
-181 AYDSMDAHE
+181 AYDAMDAHE

-202 GQLNLHD
+202 GKLNLHN
-209 LERKVI
+209 LERRI
-215 SLSGGEKRRVALAQV
+215 GSLSGGEKRRVALAQV
-230 LLEAPDFLVLDEPT
+230 LLEAPDFLILDEPT

-252 AWLEQRLASM
+252 AWLEARLASM

-285 LEDNALHSYQ
+285 LDGMTLHSYQ

-319 TTHMKR
+319 QSHMKR

-347 FEDIKAA
+347 FKDIKAE
-354 AAKRLRE
+354 AAKRIQE

-373 GSKIVELHKIK
+373 GSKIVELHKVK
-384 RAFGE
+384 RAFDE
-389 RVLFEGLTHHFKRG
+389 RILFQGLTHHFKRG

-413 TGKSSLLNLV
+413 TGKSSLLQLI
-423 LGTADPD
+423 LGIAEPD

-449 GTFNE
+449 GHFNE

-496 VRLLSGGER
+496 IRLLSGGER

-571 DGQTAV
+571 DGQTSV

-584 TQYREQRADES
+584 SQYRAMRSEEAKRAHAV
-595 RRNQATQA
+595 QADS
-603 ALKRETA
+603 KRETPA
-610 AEVSPTVKGDYSAR
+610 PQAVEIKGDYSAR
-624 LSYKEKLEF
+624 LSYKERLEF
-633 EQLEKAIP
+633 ETLEKDLP
-641 LLEQRRDELQSQLLT
+641 LLESRRDELQAALLA
-656 ETDHVKMQELGI
+656 ESDHQKMQSLGEELGH
-668 VLGEVTSELDEAEM
+668 LSEQIDLAEM

>member
-1 MQTKRTKRVHRT
+1 
-13 PFRITNQHSIVKRCR
+13 
-28 KILLFNKIHRVQPI
+28 
-42 CVDCNSLAFAA
+42 
-53 SSRDYLWNMAERRN
+53 MAERRN
-67 MLSVEGLS
+67 MLSVEGLT
-75 KTYGERRLFAD
+75 KTYGERQLFAD

-97 ALVARNGSGKSTLLR
+97 ALVARNGSGKSTLLK

-135 LRQELELDAT
+135 LRQELELNPEAS
-145 ATILDT
+145 ILDT
-151 LYIGDSPAVK
+151 LYIGDSPAVL
-161 AMRDYER
+161 AMRNYES
-168 ALAQGLEG
+168 ALSQGLEG
-176 AELQR
+176 DELQR
-181 AYDSMDAHE
+181 AYDAMDAHE

-202 GQLNLHD
+202 GKLNLHN
-209 LERKVI
+209 LERRI
-215 SLSGGEKRRVALAQV
+215 GSLSGGEKRRVALAQV

-252 AWLEQRLASM
+252 AWLEARLASM

-285 LEDNALHSYQ
+285 LDGMTLHSYQ

-319 TTHMKR
+319 QSHMKR

-347 FEDIKAA
+347 FKDIKAE
-354 AAKRLRE
+354 AAKRIQE

-373 GSKIVELHKIK
+373 GSKIVELHKVK
-384 RAFGE
+384 RAFDE
-389 RVLFEGLTHHFKRG
+389 RVLFQGLTHHFKRG

-413 TGKSSLLNLV
+413 TGKSSLLQLI
-423 LGTADPD
+423 LGLAEPN

-449 GTFNE
+449 GHFNE

-496 VRLLSGGER
+496 IRLLSGGER

-571 DGQTAV
+571 DGQTSV

-584 TQYREQRADES
+584 SQYRAMRSEEAKRAH
-595 RRNQATQA
+595 AAQA
-603 ALKRETA
+603 ASKRETPA
-610 AEVSPTVKGDYSAR
+610 PEAVEIKGDYSAR
-624 LSYKEKLEF
+624 LSYKERLEF
-633 EQLEKAIP
+633 ETLEKDLPQLES
-641 LLEQRRDELQSQLLT
+641 RRDELQAALLA
-656 ETDHVKMQELGI
+656 ETDHQKMQSLGEELGH
-668 VLGEVTSELDEAEM
+668 LSEQIDLAEM

>member
-1 MQTKRTKRVHRT
+1 
-13 PFRITNQHSIVKRCR
+13 
-28 KILLFNKIHRVQPI
+28 
-42 CVDCNSLAFAA
+42 
-53 SSRDYLWNMAERRN
+53 MAERRN
-67 MLSVEGLS
+67 MLSVEGLT
-75 KTYGERRLFAD
+75 KTYGERQLFAD

-135 LRQELELDAT
+135 LRQELELNPEAS
-145 ATILDT
+145 ILDT
-151 LYIGDSPAVK
+151 LYIGDSPAVL
-161 AMRDYER
+161 AMRNYES
-168 ALAQGLEG
+168 ALSQGLEG
-176 AELQR
+176 DELQR
-181 AYDSMDAHE
+181 AYDAMDAHE

-202 GQLNLHD
+202 GKLNLHN
-209 LERKVI
+209 LERRI
-215 SLSGGEKRRVALAQV
+215 GSLSGGEKRRVALAQV

-252 AWLEQRLASM
+252 AWLEARLASM

-285 LEDNALHSYQ
+285 LDGMTLHSYQ

-310 NAQAVQERA
+310 NVQAVQERA
-319 TTHMKR
+319 QSHMKR

-347 FEDIKAA
+347 FKDIKAE
-354 AAKRLRE
+354 AAKRIQE

-373 GSKIVELHKIK
+373 GSKVVELHKVK
-384 RAFGE
+384 RAFDE
-389 RVLFEGLTHHFKRG
+389 RILFQGLTHHFKRG

-413 TGKSSLLNLV
+413 TGKSSLLQLI
-423 LGTADPD
+423 LGIAEPD

-449 GTFNE
+449 GHFNE

-496 VRLLSGGER
+496 IRLLSGGER

-571 DGQTAV
+571 DGQTSV

-584 TQYREQRADES
+584 SQYRAMRSEEAKRAHAV
-595 RRNQATQA
+595 QAGS
-603 ALKRETA
+603 KRETPA
-610 AEVSPTVKGDYSAR
+610 PQAVEIKGDYSAR
-624 LSYKEKLEF
+624 LSYKERLEF
-633 EQLEKAIP
+633 ETLEKDLP
-641 LLEQRRDELQSQLLT
+641 LLESRRDELQAALLA
-656 ETDHVKMQELGI
+656 ESDHQKMQSLGEELGQ
-668 VLGEVTSELDEAEM
+668 LSEQIDLAEM

>member
-1 MQTKRTKRVHRT
+1 
-13 PFRITNQHSIVKRCR
+13 
-28 KILLFNKIHRVQPI
+28 
-42 CVDCNSLAFAA
+42 
-53 SSRDYLWNMAERRN
+53 

-75 KTYGERRLFAD
+75 KTYGERRLFSS

-97 ALVARNGSGKSTLLR
+97 ALVARNGSGKSTLLK
-112 AICGQE
+112 AICGLE
-118 PADSGRVVFSSG
+118 TADEGRVVFSSG

-135 LRQELELDAT
+135 LRQELELQPE

-151 LYIGDSPAVK
+151 LYIGDSPAVQ

-168 ALAQGLEG
+168 ALIEG
-176 AELQR
+176 QTGDALQK
-181 AYDSMDAHE
+181 AYDAMDAHE

-202 GQLNLHD
+202 GKLNLHD
-209 LERKVI
+209 LDRTI
-215 SLSGGEKRRVALAQV
+215 GQLSGGEKRRVALAQV
-230 LLEAPDFLVLDEPT
+230 LLEAPDFLILDEPT

-252 AWLEQRLASM
+252 AWLEQRLSSM
-262 GTTLLMVTHDR
+262 GATLLMVTHDR

-285 LEDNALHSYQ
+285 LEDQTLYSYQ

-319 TTHMKR
+319 QSHMKR

-347 FEDIKAA
+347 FQDIKAA
-354 AAKRLRE
+354 AAKRLQE
-361 DPMHITVIPERL
+361 DPMHITVVPERL
-373 GSKIVELHKIK
+373 GGKIVELHKIK
-384 RAFGE
+384 RAYGE

-408 VGQNG
+408 VGHNG
-413 TGKSSLLNLV
+413 SGKSSLLHLI
-423 LGTADPD
+423 LGNATPD

-449 GTFNE
+449 GRFNE

-469 PLKGGA
+469 PVKGGA

-496 VRLLSGGER
+496 IRLLSGGER

-517 PNFLVLDEPTND
+517 PNFLILDEPTND

-536 VLEEFLMDFS
+536 VLEEFLMDFA

-571 DGQTAV
+571 DGKTSV
-577 RDYPGNY
+577 RDCPGNY
-584 TQYREQRADES
+584 SQYRAMRSEETKVARALDAS
-595 RRNQATQA
+595 SS
-603 ALKRETA
+603 KGET
-610 AEVSPTVKGDYSAR
+610 PTARVEIKGDYSER

-633 EQLEKAIP
+633 ERLEKELPSMEA
-641 LLEQRRDELQSQLLT
+641 RRTALQADLMQES
-656 ETDHVKMQELGI
+656 DHQKMQAMGEELGKLSAQI
-668 VLGEVTSELDEAEM
+668 DEAEM